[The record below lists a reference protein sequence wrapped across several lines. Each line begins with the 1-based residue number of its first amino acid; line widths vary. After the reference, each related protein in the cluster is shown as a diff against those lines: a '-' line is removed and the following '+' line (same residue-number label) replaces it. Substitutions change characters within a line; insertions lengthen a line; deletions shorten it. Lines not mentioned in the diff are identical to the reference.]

1 MSQIKE
7 EKYWKKW
14 VKRWGVGIKMIRE
27 GRRKSRNEIEE
38 EEMKKW
44 QRRKRNMKGKNQKNG
59 EEEKGRKKLEMEIK
73 ENGKRIK
80 IVQ

>member
-1 MSQIKE
+1 
-7 EKYWKKW
+7 
-14 VKRWGVGIKMIRE
+14 
-27 GRRKSRNEIEE
+27 
-38 EEMKKW
+38 
-44 QRRKRNMKGKNQKNG
+44 MKGKNQKNG